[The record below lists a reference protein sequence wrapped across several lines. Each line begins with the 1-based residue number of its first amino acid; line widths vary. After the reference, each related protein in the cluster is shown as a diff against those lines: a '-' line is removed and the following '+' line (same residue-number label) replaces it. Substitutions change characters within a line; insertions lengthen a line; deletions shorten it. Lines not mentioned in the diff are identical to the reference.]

1 MLQRDAPRLSLMV
14 DGSLG
19 ERRAQL
25 QQANGYVSQAQ
36 ASLGCP
42 CIRAF
47 LRLTR
52 SHGPLLDGSDARLPA
67 RL

>member
-19 ERRAQL
+19 GAPGPVAAGQWVRFPSA
-25 QQANGYVSQAQ
+25 GKP
-36 ASLGCP
+36 GCP